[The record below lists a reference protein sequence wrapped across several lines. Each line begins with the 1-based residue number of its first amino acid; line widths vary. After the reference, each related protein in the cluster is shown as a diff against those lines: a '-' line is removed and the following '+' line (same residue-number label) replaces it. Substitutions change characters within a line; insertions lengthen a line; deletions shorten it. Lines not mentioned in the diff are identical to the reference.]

1 MHKYRSTK
9 KEGEAVDDLSEK
21 LDSLL
26 SSPDS
31 MQRIGELMAALT
43 ADNEPSPPPDPVPAD
58 SGLPDLSQLLKLLPL
73 LGTLSKEDDNAA
85 LLKALR
91 PHLSGERQKKL
102 DEAGQWLKIA
112 RLLPLIKELKG
123 EEHP

>member
-1 MHKYRSTK
+1 M
-9 KEGEAVDDLSEK
+9 DDLSEK
-21 LDSLL
+21 IDSLL

-31 MQRIGELMAALT
+31 LARIGELMSALT
-43 ADNEPSPPPDPVPAD
+43 ADEHTPSAPPAPAD
-58 SGLPDLSQLLKLLPL
+58 SGLPDLSQLIKLLPL
-73 LGTLSKEDDNAA
+73 LGTLSQEDDNAA

-112 RLLPLIKELKG
+112 RLLPLIKDLKG
-123 EEHP
+123 EEHA

>member
-1 MHKYRSTK
+1 M
-9 KEGEAVDDLSEK
+9 DDLSEK

-31 MQRIGELMAALT
+31 LARIGELMSALT
-43 ADNEPSPPPDPVPAD
+43 ADNEPSAPPAPAD
-58 SGLPDLSQLLKLLPL
+58 DGLPDLSQLLRLLPL
-73 LGTLSKEDDNAA
+73 IGTLSKEDDNAA

-123 EEHP
+123 EEHT